1 MPYKKKGQRTKM
13 LELARK
19 SRERAKARRAAKK
32 KAATKK
38 KPVAAK
44 KKPTAQAPKFGARIP
59 VGSRKSTTK
68 AQTKK
73 KSPTMGPE
81 FYRQKSKSSRPKVTQ
96 PTVGTPPRNLR
107 TPAQRAADKKKF
119 LAEQQKLRKKS
130 ASMRHGSEYK
140 YKTPVSRKDQEAAA
154 RAMEFGSGSGLVKA
168 GVASGLAALGLKA
181 RQMHKAKKARDLASG
196 KTGGTSDAIGRTR
209 AASAAA
215 RTSGFGKAKPTK
227 PKSKKGPS
235 KFLSDIL
242 KRASGIGKPMSPQAK
257 GWVTRRRNAANKSLR
272 DKREAMRR

>member
-1 MPYKKKGQRTKM
+1 MPYKKKGKRTKL

-19 SRERAKARRAAKK
+19 KPAKKPVAKK

-81 FYRQKSKSSRPKVTQ
+81 FYRQKSKSSRSKVTQ

-107 TPAQRAADKKKF
+107 TPAQRAADRKRFK
-119 LAEQQKLRKKS
+119 AEQQNLRKES
-130 ASMRHGSEYK
+130 AGMRHGSEYK

-215 RTSGFGKAKPTK
+215 RTSGLGKAKPTK

-242 KRASGIGKPMSPQAK
+242 KRASGIGKPKSAHAR
-257 GWVTRRRNAANKSLR
+257 GWDTRRKNAAEKARR
-272 DKREAMRR
+272 DKRAAMRR